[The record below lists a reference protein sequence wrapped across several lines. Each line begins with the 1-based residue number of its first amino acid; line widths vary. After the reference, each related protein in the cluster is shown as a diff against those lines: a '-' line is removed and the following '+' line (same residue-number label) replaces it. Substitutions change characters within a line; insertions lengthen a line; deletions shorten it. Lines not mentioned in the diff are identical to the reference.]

1 MTTDTLNKV
10 QDTETLGNDTRK
22 AELLSKQV
30 EHIDITSFD
39 ARPIID
45 AMGKMSFTSRDTA
58 RAADLYNQMLSDPDC
73 SVILVIAGSTA
84 AGGCRD
90 LYTQLVKSNMVDAIV
105 ATGATIV
112 DMDFFEALG
121 HKHYQ
126 ALEIPDDDTL
136 RSLYIDRIYD
146 TYIDEEQLQDCDH
159 TIGKIADSL
168 EPRAY
173 SSRAFIREMGKWLS
187 EGNGKKDNSLVKLAY
202 AHDVPIFCPAFVDSS
217 AGVGL
222 VKHQVDAMKRGGH
235 YMVLDAI
242 ADFRE
247 LTDIK
252 IKAGTTGLLMIGGGV
267 PKNFTQDT
275 VVCAEIL
282 GHDDVEVHKYAVQI
296 TVADVRDGACSSS
309 TLQEA
314 ASWGKVSTA
323 MEQMVFAEATSVLP
337 LLASD
342 AYHRG
347 AWKTREKRRFA
358 KLYDYTRPT
367 G

>member
-1 MTTDTLNKV
+1 MT
-10 QDTETLGNDTRK
+10 EAINDTRK
-22 AELLSKQV
+22 AELLSTVV

-45 AMGKMSFTSRDTA
+45 AMGKMSFTSRDLA
-58 RAADLYNQMLSDPDC
+58 RATGIYNDMLQDPDC
-73 SVILVIAGSTA
+73 TIFLVIAGSTS
-84 AGGCRD
+84 AGGCMD
-90 LYTQLVKSNMVDAIV
+90 AYAELVRSGMVDAVV

-112 DMDFFEALG
+112 DMDFFEGLG

-126 ALEIPDDDTL
+126 ALEVPDDDTL
-136 RSLYIDRIYD
+136 RSLLIDRIYD
-146 TYIDEEQLQDCDH
+146 TYIDEEQLQDCDF
-159 TIGKIADSL
+159 TINKIANSL
-168 EPRAY
+168 PPGSY
-173 SSRAFIREMGKWLS
+173 SSRAFIREMGKYLV
-187 EGNGKKDNSLVKLAY
+187 EHGKKENSLVKLAY
-202 AHDVPIFCPAFVDSS
+202 EHDVPIFCPAFVDSS
-217 AGVGL
+217 AGFGL
-222 VKHQVDAMKRGGH
+222 VKHQVDCMRAGRP

-252 IKAGTTGLLMIGGGV
+252 IKAGTSGLLMIGGGV
-267 PKNFTQDT
+267 PKNFIQDT

-282 GHDDVEVHKYAVQI
+282 GHNDVEVHKYAVQI

-314 ASWGKVSTA
+314 ASWGKVNTGI
-323 MEQMVFAEATSVLP
+323 EQMVFAEAGSVIP

-347 AWKTREKRRFA
+347 HWKGRAKRAWGKIF
-358 KLYDYTRPT
+358 D
-367 G
+367 

>member
-10 QDTETLGNDTRK
+10 KDSEALVNDTRK
-22 AELLSKQV
+22 AELLSSTV

-39 ARPIID
+39 ARPIVE
-45 AMGKMSFTSRDTA
+45 AMGKMSFTSRDLA
-58 RAADLYNQMLSDPDC
+58 RAADIYNQMLADPDC
-73 SVILVIAGSTA
+73 SVILVIAGSTS
-84 AGGCRD
+84 AGGCMD
-90 LYTQLVKSNMVDAIV
+90 LYAEMVRSNMVDAIV

-146 TYIDEEQLQDCDH
+146 TYIDEQQLQDCDY
-159 TIGKIADSL
+159 TIGKIADNL
-168 EPRAY
+168 EPRPY
-173 SSRAFIREMGKWLS
+173 SSREFIKQMGKWLAD
-187 EGNGKKDNSLVKLAY
+187 GNGKKDNSLVKLAY
-202 AHDVPIFCPAFVDSS
+202 EHDVPIFCPAFTDSS
-217 AGVGL
+217 AGFGL

-235 YMVLDAI
+235 YMTLDSI

-267 PKNFTQDT
+267 PKNFIQDT

-323 MEQMVFAEATSVLP
+323 LEQMVFAEATSVLP

-347 AWKTREKRRFA
+347 HWKTRAKRRFA
-358 KLYDYTRPT
+358 TLFD
-367 G
+367 

>member
-1 MTTDTLNKV
+1 MNELTR
-10 QDTETLGNDTRK
+10 NDTRK
-22 AELLSKQV
+22 AALLSSVV
-30 EHIDITSFD
+30 EHIDIKSFD
-39 ARPIID
+39 ARPIVD
-45 AMGKMSFTSRDTA
+45 AMKRMSFTSRDLGQATEI
-58 RAADLYNQMLSDPDC
+58 YNQMLADPSC
-73 SVILVIAGSTA
+73 SIFLVIAGSTS
-84 AGGCRD
+84 AGGCMD
-90 LYTQLVKSNMVDAIV
+90 LYAELVRNNMVDGIV

-126 ALEIPDDDTL
+126 ALEIPHDDIL

-146 TYIDEEQLQDCDH
+146 TYIDEEKLQETDH
-159 TIGKIADSL
+159 TIGEIANSL
-168 EPRAY
+168 EPKAY
-173 SSRAFIREMGKWLS
+173 SSRAFIREMGKWLMTH
-187 EGNGKKDNSLVKLAY
+187 GKKENSLVKLAY
-202 AHDVPIFCPAFVDSS
+202 EHDVPIFCPAFTDSS
-217 AGVGL
+217 AGFGL
-222 VKHQVDAMKRGGH
+222 VKHQVDRMKERKP
-235 YMVLDAI
+235 YMTLDSI

-252 IKAGTTGLLMIGGGV
+252 IAAGTTGLLMIGGGV
-267 PKNFTQDT
+267 PKNFIQDT

-282 GHDDVEVHKYAVQI
+282 GKEVDVHKYAVQI

-323 MEQMVFAEATSVLP
+323 MEQMVFAEATSVMP

-347 AWKTREKRRFA
+347 HWRKREKRAFSKMFDQA
-358 KLYDYTRPT
+358 
-367 G
+367 

>member
-1 MTTDTLNKV
+1 MTDTPI
-10 QDTETLGNDTRK
+10 NDTRK
-22 AELLSKQV
+22 AELLSTVV
-30 EHIDITSFD
+30 EHIDIKSFD
-39 ARPIID
+39 ARPIVD
-45 AMGKMSFTSRDTA
+45 AMRKMSFTSRDLG
-58 RAADLYNQMLSDPDC
+58 RATEIYNMMLADKDC
-73 SVILVIAGSTA
+73 SIVLVIAGSTS
-84 AGGCRD
+84 AGGCMD
-90 LYTQLVKSNMVDAIV
+90 LYAELVRNNMVDAIV

-112 DMDFFEALG
+112 DMDFFEGLG
-121 HKHYQ
+121 HKHFQ
-126 ALEIPDDDTL
+126 AKEIPDDDTL

-146 TYIDEEQLQDCDH
+146 TYIDEVALQNVDH
-159 TIGKIADSL
+159 TIFEIAESL
-168 EPRAY
+168 PVKAY
-173 SSRAFIREMGKWLS
+173 SSRAFIREMGKYLVA
-187 EGNGKKDNSLVKLAY
+187 NGKKENSLVKLAY
-202 AHDVPIFCPAFVDSS
+202 EHDVPIFCPAFTDSS
-217 AGVGL
+217 AGFGL
-222 VKHQVDAMKRGGH
+222 VKHQVDSMKAGKP
-235 YMVLDAI
+235 YLTIDSI

-267 PKNFTQDT
+267 PKNFVQDT

-323 MEQMVFAEATSVLP
+323 LEQMVFAEATSVMP

-347 AWKTREKRRFA
+347 HWRNREKRAFS
-358 KLYDYTRPT
+358 KLFD
-367 G
+367 

>member
-1 MTTDTLNKV
+1 MN
-10 QDTETLGNDTRK
+10 TETKINDNRK
-22 AELLSKQV
+22 AELLSSTV
-30 EHIDITSFD
+30 EHIDITKFD
-39 ARPIID
+39 ARPIVE
-45 AMGKMSFTSRDTA
+45 AMGKMSFTSRDLA
-58 RAADLYNQMLSDPDC
+58 RATDIYNQMLGDPGC
-73 SVILVIAGSTA
+73 SVILVVAGSTS
-84 AGGCRD
+84 AGGCMD
-90 LYTQLVKSNMVDAIV
+90 LYAELVRSNMVDAIV
-105 ATGATIV
+105 ATGATVV

-146 TYIDEEQLQDCDH
+146 TYIDEEQLQDTDF
-159 TIGKIADSL
+159 TIGRIADSL
-168 EPRAY
+168 EPRPY
-173 SSRAFIREMGKWLS
+173 SSREFIREMGKWLV
-187 EGNGKKDNSLVKLAY
+187 ENGKKENSLVKLAY
-202 AHDVPIFCPAFVDSS
+202 EHDVPIFCPAFTDSS
-217 AGVGL
+217 AGFGL
-222 VKHQVDAMKRGGH
+222 VKHQVDAMKAGRR
-235 YMVLDAI
+235 YMTMDSI

-282 GHDDVEVHKYAVQI
+282 GHEDVEVHKYAVQI

-323 MEQMVFAEATSVLP
+323 LEQMVFAEATSVLP

-347 AWKTREKRRFA
+347 HWRNREPRRFA
-358 KLYDYTRPT
+358 KLFD
-367 G
+367 